1 MELVSLLVPCDYNI
15 TSFNKRDK
23 VFMNLQYFE
32 KMAQAIKDQENQ
44 IDEVKSSQEQEKPT
58 MASMF
63 HNALK
68 ELQEQQKPTLNNTWI
83 DSTLLPHILPYKS
96 DTLGNPFKIPNR
108 AVSDIKI
115 PSLYELGQKNP
126 DNRKIDEI
134 KTLVKVP
141 ELETYVIGYFERV
154 TSDILYIGDSG
165 YPIDTPDIEDA
176 IRFSTA
182 DEAYDFIDEE
192 LSNYR
197 FTRKSATSEFKV
209 FRERLEYTTDEREK
223 RKIQEE
229 INSLEKKLSH
239 LKDLLKREK

>member
-32 KMAQAIKDQENQ
+32 KMVQTIKENQ
-44 IDEVKSSQEQEKPT
+44 IDEVKSSQEQEKT
-58 MASMF
+58 LMASMF

-68 ELQEQQKPTLNNTWI
+68 ELEEQQKPTLNNTWI

-115 PSLYELGQKNP
+115 PSLYEIGKTTV
-126 DNRKIDEI
+126 DTRKIDEI

-141 ELETYVIGYFERV
+141 ELETYVIGYFEKD

-182 DEAYDFIDEE
+182 EEAYDFIDEE
-192 LSNYR
+192 LFSYR
-197 FTRKSATSEFKV
+197 FTRKAATSEFKV
-209 FRERLEYTTDEREK
+209 FRERLEYTKDEREK

>member
-15 TSFNKRDK
+15 TSFNERDK

-44 IDEVKSSQEQEKPT
+44 INEVKSS
-58 MASMF
+58 
-63 HNALK
+63 
-68 ELQEQQKPTLNNTWI
+68 QEQQKPTLNNTWI
-83 DSTLLPHILPYKS
+83 DSTLIPHMLPYKT
-96 DTLGNPFKIPNR
+96 DTIGNPFKIPNR
-108 AVSDIKI
+108 AVSDVKV
-115 PSLYELGQKNP
+115 PSLPSLHELGQKNP

-182 DEAYDFIDEE
+182 EEAYDFIDEE

-209 FRERLEYTTDEREK
+209 FRERLEYTKDEREK
-223 RKIQEE
+223 KMIQKE
-229 INSLEKKLSH
+229 IDSLEKKLSK
-239 LKDLLKREK
+239 LKTLLQKGEK